1 MDQCNKDDKPT
12 SSKYFKPG
20 YIFKRDPKKTEKIDS
35 FEFDDDID
43 DENCDE
49 ILSQVVIKPKIPKRA
64 EERMEQIQSQQID
77 FTAIKNKPSVSIPTT
92 FKGTNTILVN
102 SNQRENKLLKELCYV
117 RPVFTDSISPAHFLL
132 NDNCC
137 ALFLSLVYHIANP
150 NYIYDRVK
158 ELRNT
163 YQLSLLILHID
174 HPIYENPLKE
184 LTIMAIRANFTLL
197 VAWSPEE
204 AAKHIENYRVNA
216 DKSPNIIMGR
226 AFDDEEVG
234 RSSSSSSTMKKKL
247 NANQS
252 NGVIDALTSVK
263 HINRT
268 NAITLLS
275 TFDTVENLTEA
286 KIDELTICPG
296 ISIAKAKQLY
306 SIFNRPFIKQ

>member
-1 MDQCNKDDKPT
+1 MDQCGKDEQPT
-12 SSKYFKPG
+12 SSRYFKPG
-20 YIFKRDPKKTEKIDS
+20 YIFKRDAKKTDS

-43 DENCDE
+43 DGDYEE
-49 ILSQVVIKPKIPKRA
+49 IISQVATKPKIPKNA
-64 EERMEQIQSQQID
+64 EERIEQIQSQQID
-77 FTAIKNKPSVSIPTT
+77 FTAIKNKPAVCIPTT

-102 SNQRENKLLKELCYV
+102 SNQRENKLLKELRYV
-117 RPVFTDSISPAHFLL
+117 RPIFTDSISPAHFLL
-132 NDNCC
+132 YDNCC

-158 ELRNT
+158 ELRNS
-163 YQLSLLILHID
+163 YQLSLLILQID
-174 HPIYENPLKE
+174 HSIYENPLKE

-204 AAKHIENYRVNA
+204 AAKHIENYRINA
-216 DKSPNIIMGR
+216 DKSPSMIMGR
-226 AFDDEEVG
+226 AFDDDENA
-234 RSSSSSSTMKKKL
+234 SSSMEKKKL

-252 NGVIDALTSVK
+252 HGVIDALTSVK

-275 TFDTVENLTEA
+275 TFDTVENLTVA
-286 KIDELTICPG
+286 TIDELTLCPG
-296 ISIAKAKQLY
+296 ISITKAKQLH